1 MPRMSGSSGM
11 PKPSP
16 TAAIEAA
23 VEAAVGALPGVS
35 AAAAAAPPLPA
46 GWATQLSRSTGRT
59 YYVHVATGRTQYEL
73 PGGEDLD
80 SIRGADDSGAD
91 VTGGEGVG
99 TAVSPTAVD
108 RQWLGSEQPP
118 PPSLQLPPGWTSQ
131 ISRSTGDT
139 YYVHTETGH
148 SQYEWPSDELGA
160 PGGQTASE
168 PPQPEPEPD
177 LAPREGATPAP
188 TSSAPSAVPGEGT
201 PAVDDGE
208 EEGGEEP
215 QDEGAAGRGGGG
227 AGGAWRR
234 GLGSRL
240 KRAGH
245 KASGKLADGMAERGV
260 DVARL
265 ASGVSTASQGAIRQ
279 AMQAGAG
286 ARPSAADQAAAQEA
300 HSAAM
305 EQLMDKCAALQE
317 ELSTARTELRE
328 AARVEAAGGREA
340 DLEEQLGVA
349 RRAAEVAGVEVGV
362 VREEVRRLLR
372 DVIVTISTLWID

>member
-1 MPRMSGSSGM
+1 MPGGASSHLRGPPTPWRLRAPCPYAAVTAWPQGRPPRPCGLVVPRLLRSWAAACTSSLPAHRGRCLLLLAWLAGPGQRCSLSFCSTPRKISDSTRRRTMPRMSGSSGM

-80 SIRGADDSGAD
+80 SISGADDSGAD

-160 PGGQTASE
+160 PGDQTASE

-177 LAPREGATPAP
+177 LAPREGTTPAP

-201 PAVDDGE
+201 PAVDDG
-208 EEGGEEP
+208 
-215 QDEGAAGRGGGG
+215 DRK
-227 AGGAWRR
+227 
-234 GLGSRL
+234 S
-240 KRAGH
+240 
-245 KASGKLADGMAERGV
+245 
-260 DVARL
+260 
-265 ASGVSTASQGAIRQ
+265 
-279 AMQAGAG
+279 
-286 ARPSAADQAAAQEA
+286 
-300 HSAAM
+300 
-305 EQLMDKCAALQE
+305 
-317 ELSTARTELRE
+317 
-328 AARVEAAGGREA
+328 
-340 DLEEQLGVA
+340 
-349 RRAAEVAGVEVGV
+349 V
-362 VREEVRRLLR
+362 V
-372 DVIVTISTLWID
+372 